1 MEFTQYRPSWAEV
14 DLECIQ
20 YNIGQIKEELNIPS
34 KIMAVVKANAYGHGG
49 VEIAQTALKAGA
61 EAVAVAL
68 LEEAIELRNAG
79 IDAPILVLG
88 KVLPEFSPVAAG
100 QNIMLT
106 VFQKEWI
113 EEAEKHMVDSKEAN
127 LHIHLELDTGM
138 NRTGIFDE
146 EELEACLEALKKSES
161 IYLTGAYTHFA
172 TADEEDSAYYM
183 QQLDRFKK
191 LASVFE
197 TIWPDPVAWHTSN
210 SAATIHFPND
220 AADYIRY
227 GVSMYG
233 LYPSPYLAQTQPIKL
248 KQAFSLHSRLVEVK
262 QVQPGETI
270 SYGRTYMAEAAE
282 WIGTVPIGYADGWLR
297 KLQGADVLIA
307 GKRMPIVGRICMD
320 QFMVKLDQEYSVG
333 EMVTLIGKQQAE
345 EITMQETADLL
356 DTIVYEVPC
365 TISARIPRVYFKS

>member
-1 MEFTQYRPSWAEV
+1 MEYTQYRPSWAEV

-20 YNIGQIKEELNIPS
+20 YNIRQIKEELNIPS
-34 KIMAVVKANAYGHGG
+34 KIMAVVKANAYGHGA
-49 VEIAQTALKAGA
+49 VKVAEEALKSGA
-61 EAVAVAL
+61 EALAVAL
-68 LEEAIELRNAG
+68 LEEAIELRNG
-79 IDAPILVLG
+79 GVEAPILVLG
-88 KVLPEFSPVAAG
+88 KVLPEFSPVAAK

-106 VFQKEWI
+106 VFQKEWLEKAEQHMSES
-113 EEAEKHMVDSKEAN
+113 EESC
-127 LHIHLELDTGM
+127 LYIHLELDTGM
-138 NRTGIFDE
+138 NRTGILTE
-146 EELEACLEALKKSES
+146 EELQACLESLKKSKC

-172 TADEEDSAYYM
+172 TADEEGSAYYM
-183 QQLDRFKK
+183 QQLDRFKN
-191 LASVFE
+191 LAAVFE
-197 TIWPDPVAWHTSN
+197 TIWPDPVAWHMSN
-210 SAATIHFPND
+210 SAATIHFPKD

-233 LYPSPYLAQTQPIKL
+233 LYPSPYLAKVQPVQL

-262 QVQPGETI
+262 HVQRGETI
-270 SYGRTYMAEAAE
+270 SYGRTYTAEHAE

-320 QFMVKLDQEYSVG
+320 QFMVRLDQEYSVG
-333 EMVTLIGKQQAE
+333 EHVTLIGKQGEE

-365 TISARIPRVYFKS
+365 TISARIPRVYSKS